1 MEVTIG
7 LMFTEPQAKEKCSLA
22 HDSKQVR
29 LLISRS
35 SLSVDISYNNGY
47 DAAFHAFMATWSGK
61 VSTNNTA
68 AILLFYFTLMI
79 NKKMFFRSKYKI

>member
-7 LMFTEPQAKEKCSLA
+7 LMFTEPQAKEKCSLE

-35 SLSVDISYNNGY
+35 SLSVDIYYNNGY
-47 DAAFHAFMATWSGK
+47 HAAFLSIWLPGVVKFRQT
-61 VSTNNTA
+61 
-68 AILLFYFTLMI
+68 ILLLFYYCILP
-79 NKKMFFRSKYKI
+79 

>member
-35 SLSVDISYNNGY
+35 SLSVDIYYNNGC
-47 DAAFHAFMATWSGK
+47 DAVFLSIWLPGVVKFRQT
-61 VSTNNTA
+61 
-68 AILLFYFTLMI
+68 ILLLFYYCILP
-79 NKKMFFRSKYKI
+79 